1 MKLAISISIAF
12 ILIHFGMGAPTENIE
27 DDNND
32 DYDYVYPDSSCGDY
46 PDDVDNETSTGN

>member
-1 MKLAISISIAF
+1 
-12 ILIHFGMGAPTENIE
+12 MGAPTENIE